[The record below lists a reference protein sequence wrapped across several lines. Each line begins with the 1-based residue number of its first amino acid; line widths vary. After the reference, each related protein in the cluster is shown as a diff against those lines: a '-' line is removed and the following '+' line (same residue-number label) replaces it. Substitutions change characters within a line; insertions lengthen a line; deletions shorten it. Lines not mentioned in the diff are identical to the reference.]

1 MMKVT
6 TRSGR
11 VVETTTSHS
20 HLIRSK
26 ELQKVVAITGANMK
40 KGMRIPVAKYIDNDF
55 VKDKQHIKKNDIF
68 NLTVLCSDCHDRL
81 HNGEF
86 KIKQKVLTTNGEKL
100 LY

>member
-1 MMKVT
+1 MDECTVCHKKNT
-6 TRSGR
+6 SKGKQH
-11 VVETTTSHS
+11 ETHHINYQSNCD
-20 HLIRSK
+20 
-26 ELQKVVAITGANMK
+26 E
-40 KGMRIPVAKYIDNDF
+40 NDF

-68 NLTVLCSDCHDRL
+68 NLTVLCSECHDRL